1 MPQTPQI
8 ETTNSEELTVL
19 IHESPPGELG
29 VLLDQVGIEERHIQ
43 LMLRRSDLGGDLIE
57 RIGGN
62 RKWAGSEAVRLGI
75 VTHPH
80 APRRLAM
87 TLLRQLFAFNL
98 VRASLNP
105 RAPAEVRCVA
115 EELLIERIRQL
126 PLSEKL
132 LLARRGP
139 ARVAGALLAEGHS
152 DVLPAVLQS
161 PFLTEAQVVRVLWR
175 ASVPPHV
182 VITLA
187 DHPKWSSHYL
197 VRVALLRNQHTPIAA
212 AMRFLPN
219 VLSTDLRELLRGGNV
234 PGHLREQVRREVAR
248 RSGGGSGNRCH

>member
-1 MPQTPQI
+1 MTQI
-8 ETTNSEELTVL
+8 PETGIWNSDELTTLV
-19 IHESPPGELG
+19 HASPAGDLADLLEQPGL
-29 VLLDQVGIEERHIQ
+29 EERHVQ
-43 LMLRRSDLGGDLIE
+43 LILRRSDLSSGFLELLGE
-57 RIGGN
+57 T
-62 RKWAGSEAVRLGI
+62 RKWMRSEPVKLAV

-80 APRRLAM
+80 TPRRLAM

-98 VRASLNP
+98 VRVSLDA

-126 PLSEKL
+126 PLSEKM

-139 ARVAGALLAEGHS
+139 ARVAGALLLEGHS
-152 DVLPAVLQS
+152 DVLGAVLQS

-182 VITLA
+182 VTTLA

-197 VRVALLRNQHTPIAA
+197 VRLALLRNPHTPVPA

-219 VLSTDLRELLRGGNV
+219 VLSTDLRELLRNGNI
-234 PGHLREQVRREVAR
+234 PAHLREPVKREVAKR
-248 RSGGGSGNRCH
+248 GGVKGGQRS